1 MNVTR
6 SSRGARA
13 RAGLE
18 HLRVAVVG
26 AGAAGLTAAHTL
38 KKLGYRNVTVF
49 EQGDSAGGKTLAF
62 EHGGRSYALGAIWI
76 LRDYEVVNQLAV
88 ELGTSLQASR
98 MKKMQVEADGRSLPL
113 RDVAKVKYGA
123 GALAR
128 SLLNYAKVRVRYAA
142 LFRPGYSGAAPALR
156 VSFSEFAEAHGF
168 APLADLLRSFTAAC
182 GYGYYEE
189 IPAQYILKVF
199 NRFVTGVLRD
209 AAREAV
215 SPRISPGFLFPTEG
229 MQRLWIKLA
238 STLDVRLRSEV
249 TRLARTA
256 QGVELTVN
264 GEVQT
269 FDRVIVTTLLD
280 QAATF
285 MEFPADVAR
294 MIKELRTYR
303 FVVSLLE
310 IEGLERQNLL
320 LLYENSWRRNMGRV
334 LSIGSGYAD
343 ANTFLTF
350 QISDGSLRQEELD
363 RLLEEDIARHGGEI
377 LRVITK
383 KAWAYFPHFP
393 RALLD
398 KGVYERLEALQ
409 GKDGIYLAGSTMN
422 FETLED
428 AARYARDLVIEHF
441 SDQRAR

>member
-1 MNVTR
+1 MNATR
-6 SSRGARA
+6 TPGGARA
-13 RAGLE
+13 RVGLE
-18 HLRVAVVG
+18 GLRIAVVG

-38 KKLGYRNVTVF
+38 KKLGYRSVTVF
-49 EQGDSAGGKTLAF
+49 EQGDAAGGKALDF
-62 EHGGRSYALGAIWI
+62 EHGGRSYALGAVWV
-76 LRDYEVVNQLAV
+76 LRDYEVVNQLAA
-88 ELGTSLQASR
+88 ELGIALQASR
-98 MKKMQVEADGRSLPL
+98 MKKTQVEADGRRLPI
-113 RDVAKVKYGA
+113 RDVAKEKYGA
-123 GALAR
+123 RVLAR

-142 LFRPGYSGAAPALR
+142 VFRPGYSGTDPALH
-156 VSFSEFAEAHGF
+156 VSFSEFAAAHGF

-189 IPAQYILKVF
+189 IPAQYILKLF
-199 NRFVTGVLRD
+199 NWFVTGILRD

-215 SPRISPGFLFPTEG
+215 SPRISPGFQFPTEG
-229 MQRLWIKLA
+229 MQRVWIELA
-238 STLDVRLRSEV
+238 KTLDVRLRSEV
-249 TRLARTA
+249 TRLVRTA

-285 MEFPADVAR
+285 MEFPDDVAG

-310 IEGLERQNLL
+310 VEGLERQNLL
-320 LLYENSWRRNMGRV
+320 LLYENTWRKNMGRV
-334 LSIGSGYAD
+334 LAIGSGYAD
-343 ANTFLTF
+343 SNVFLTF
-350 QISDGSLRQEELD
+350 QISDGSLGQEELD
-363 RLLEEDIARHGGEI
+363 RLLEEDIVRHGGKI

-383 KAWAYFPHFP
+383 KTWAYFPHFQ

-398 KGVYERLEALQ
+398 KGVYGRLEALQ
-409 GKDGIYLAGSTMN
+409 GNDGIYLAGSTMN